1 MTSEV
6 FIQGKPTHCKG
17 CGRQLRSN
25 NTVGYCQRTAECRRV
40 YKRLQSGRLRA
51 ISRID
56 RECENCGSRLRSDNR
71 SGYCN
76 ASECHRIR
84 ERVRAQLKR
93 TNNLEELRTYDRE
106 YKRSHRAQTALVRA
120 KRRALK
126 CGVPFSLTIE
136 VLPTIPDF
144 CPVLGVPFVCGEGR
158 AVPESLTL
166 DRIDPALG
174 YVPGNVMWL
183 SHRANAMKQD
193 ASLELLQQ
201 FARWA
206 LTLR

>member
-1 MTSEV
+1 MTSGV
-6 FIQGKPTHCKG
+6 FIQGKPTYCMG

-25 NTVGYCQRTAECRRV
+25 NTIGYCQQTAECRRV
-40 YKRLQSGRLRA
+40 YKRLQSARLRA

-76 ASECHRIR
+76 APDCHRIW

-93 TNNLEELRTYDRE
+93 INNPEDYRTYSRE
-106 YKRSHRAQTALVRA
+106 YKRSHRTQTALIRA
-120 KRRALK
+120 KRRAYK

-136 VLPTIPDF
+136 VLPPIPDI
-144 CPVLGVPFVCGEGR
+144 CPVLGIPFACGEGR
-158 AVPESLTL
+158 PVPESLSL

-193 ASLELLQQ
+193 ASLEQLQQ